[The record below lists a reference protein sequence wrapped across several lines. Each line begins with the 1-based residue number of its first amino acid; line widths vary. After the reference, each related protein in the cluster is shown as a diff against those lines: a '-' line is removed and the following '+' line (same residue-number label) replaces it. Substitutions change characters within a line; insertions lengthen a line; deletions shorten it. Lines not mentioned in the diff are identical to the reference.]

1 MSSSGKKISNR
12 QPTEDFHMKTR
23 RGSSQEVFSQENTSG
38 SDLPNPAIITTQN
51 STLAMAERSSP
62 RPVTP
67 EQTEMVPQSSTSRPT
82 AMTKTS
88 SARRKIGTVRPG
100 SPEAMY
106 TTSPLGP
113 SPLSSALSSL
123 ETTPEGITMETTRP
137 KPSASPTHGK
147 RATRRITTLT
157 GVRYDKLSSE
167 KRMELKRKAGEI
179 DEEDDFV
186 TVRASKRVKKS
197 VPEKS
202 SLNTKSTKTNADS
215 DKGMELKR
223 KAGEVDEA
231 DEEDD
236 FVVVRASKR
245 VKKSVPE
252 KSSLTTKSTKTTAD
266 SNKHNRKVR
275 FVNLDSPTQ
284 EKSGLMLLAD
294 AALSGLDGISTNP
307 LSSSHNSNTEQ
318 TPNIEP
324 GPQPKPKRKTKSQL
338 ELETDV
344 GRHGE
349 WIEAT
354 IFGHENAKKPVFY
367 GADGV
372 TQYTEPERI
381 SPGKGGKD
389 GVKKRKGGG
398 GWNKGLGKGK
408 GKGKGKGRGRNNRRD
423 DDEEDP
429 FEGKES
435 TTDDQKNVVKLIKA
449 RQALLRTFFRDV
461 GRQQTDILD
470 TLSFRDLNKLCR
482 RANAHKKIPEYDDV
496 LEDLQEKKQDAIDL
510 AKTRFE
516 LDKKLAVNQFA
527 QQQQLLEQQF
537 NQRCEQVRSEHFSG
551 AQGDIIILEKKRA
564 GVVDDDRTDDGS
576 HNQDPGYFPRYHQ
589 FPESNVRGEPVPV
602 RGYTSDKIT
611 DERPFGVQLQANN
624 YDDLVRRDVVQS
636 DVMGPIVRSLEVSN
650 QERRE
655 AEAREKTQNMM
666 ALSNEAIYQLAEV
679 RGYLVPTRLSAA
691 EMNSYALSLLAD
703 VSEFH
708 AEHHKEK
715 AFRFLSVAPGEAVP
729 REAVEFEQLP
739 APRLPS
745 SAPRGTTTTTPAPP
759 ANQRTHQFVFQNP
772 GATPATRLPRLA
784 APGSNAV
791 APPGRVQ
798 QRFPVQF
805 VNQTIESRKAA
816 GNQGKGG
823 QRVLL
828 PKV

>member
-1 MSSSGKKISNR
+1 MSSFGKKISNR

-38 SDLPNPAIITTQN
+38 SDLPNPPITTTQN

-67 EQTEMVPQSSTSRPT
+67 EQTEMIPQSSTSRPT

-88 SARRKIGTVRPG
+88 SARRKIGTVQPG
-100 SPEAMY
+100 IPEAMY

-113 SPLSSALSSL
+113 SLLSSALSSL
-123 ETTPEGITMETTRP
+123 ETTPEGIAMETTRP
-137 KPSASPTHGK
+137 KPSANPTHGK

-202 SLNTKSTKTNADS
+202 SLA
-215 DKGMELKR
+215 
-223 KAGEVDEA
+223 
-231 DEEDD
+231 
-236 FVVVRASKR
+236 
-245 VKKSVPE
+245 
-252 KSSLTTKSTKTTAD
+252 TKSTKTTAD

-324 GPQPKPKRKTKSQL
+324 GPKPKPKRKTKSQL

-435 TTDDQKNVVKLIKA
+435 TTDNQKNVVKLIKA

-470 TLSFRDLNKLCR
+470 TLSLRDLNKLCR

-537 NQRCEQVRSEHFSG
+537 SQRCEQVRAEHFSG
-551 AQGDIIILEKKRA
+551 AQGDQILLKKKNA

-589 FPESNVRGEPVPV
+589 FPESNARDEPMPV

-624 YDDLVRRDVVQS
+624 YDDQVRREVVQS

-666 ALSNEAIYQLAEV
+666 ALSNEAMYRLAEV
-679 RGYLVPTRLSAA
+679 RGYLVPTRLSVA

-715 AFRFLSVAPGEAVP
+715 AFRFLSVAPGEAAP

-745 SAPRGTTTTTPAPP
+745 SAPRGTTTTTTPAPP

>member
-1 MSSSGKKISNR
+1 MSSFGKKISNR

-38 SDLPNPAIITTQN
+38 SDLPNPPITTTQN

-67 EQTEMVPQSSTSRPT
+67 EQTEMIPQSSTSRPT

-88 SARRKIGTVRPG
+88 SARRKIGTVQPG
-100 SPEAMY
+100 IPEAMY

-113 SPLSSALSSL
+113 SLLSSALSSL
-123 ETTPEGITMETTRP
+123 ETTPEGIAMETTRP
-137 KPSASPTHGK
+137 KPSANPTHGK

-179 DEEDDFV
+179 DEEEDFV
-186 TVRASKRVKKS
+186 I
-197 VPEKS
+197 
-202 SLNTKSTKTNADS
+202 
-215 DKGMELKR
+215 
-223 KAGEVDEA
+223 
-231 DEEDD
+231 
-236 FVVVRASKR
+236 VRASKR

-324 GPQPKPKRKTKSQL
+324 GPKPKPKRKTKSQL

-435 TTDDQKNVVKLIKA
+435 TTDNQKNVVKLIKA

-470 TLSFRDLNKLCR
+470 TLSLRDLNKLCR

-537 NQRCEQVRSEHFSG
+537 SQRCEQVRAEHFSG
-551 AQGDIIILEKKRA
+551 AQGDQILLKKKNA

-589 FPESNVRGEPVPV
+589 FPESNARDEPMPV

-624 YDDLVRRDVVQS
+624 YDDQVRREVVQS

-666 ALSNEAIYQLAEV
+666 ALSNEAMYRLAEV
-679 RGYLVPTRLSAA
+679 RGYLVPTRLSVA

-715 AFRFLSVAPGEAVP
+715 AFRFLSVAPGEAAP

-745 SAPRGTTTTTPAPP
+745 SAPRGTTTTTTPAPP